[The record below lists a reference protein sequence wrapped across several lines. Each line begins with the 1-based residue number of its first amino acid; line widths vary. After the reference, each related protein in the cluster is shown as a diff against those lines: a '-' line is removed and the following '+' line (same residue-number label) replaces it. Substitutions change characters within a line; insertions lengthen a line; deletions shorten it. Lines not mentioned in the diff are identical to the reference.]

1 MSDGPSTR
9 NASRHLL
16 FVVTED
22 WYFVS
27 HRLSLA
33 RAALAAGYR
42 VSVATRVRAHGAQI
56 RAAGVD
62 IIDVDFRRGGLNP
75 LHDLRVLFDLI
86 ALYRRLE
93 PDLVHHVALKPVVLG
108 SFAARWI
115 RNVAIV
121 NALGGLGYV
130 FASPSRKA
138 SSLRPLVTRC
148 LKISL
153 GGRKSRLIVQN
164 DDDRRLL
171 TQRRIVNASAIRL
184 VPGVG
189 VDLRQYSH
197 TDPASPPLLV
207 VLPARMLKDKGV
219 LEFVAAARA
228 LRHAGIAARFAL
240 VGAPDPENP
249 ASVSRAE
256 IDAWVREGIVEDWGW
271 RDDMPEVFRSAHV
284 ICLPS
289 YREGLPK
296 VLLEAAAAGRAVV
309 ATDVPGC
316 RDAVRHGVTGLLVPV
331 RDEKSL
337 AAAIRQLLVDEDQ
350 RNRFGAN
357 ARMWAESE
365 FAVERIIAQTLAL
378 YEELVAL

>member
-1 MSDGPSTR
+1 MNRVSMPGV
-9 NASRHLL
+9 ARHLL

-27 HRLSLA
+27 HRLALA
-33 RAALAAGYR
+33 RAARAAGYR
-42 VSVATRVRAHGAQI
+42 VSVATRIREHGARI
-56 RAAGVD
+56 REAG
-62 IIDVDFRRGGLNP
+62 IEPIDVDFRRAGMNP
-75 LHDLRVLFDLI
+75 LHDLRVLFGLI
-86 ALYRRLE
+86 ALYRRLQ

-108 SFAARWI
+108 SIAARCA
-115 RNVAIV
+115 RRPAIV

-130 FASPSRKA
+130 FASPSCKA
-138 SSLRPLVTRC
+138 SALRPLVTAC
-148 LKISL
+148 LRAAL
-153 GGRKSRLIVQN
+153 GARRSRLIVQN
-164 DDDRRLL
+164 DDDRALL
-171 TQRRIVNASAIRL
+171 TRRGLIDASAVRL

-189 VDLRQYSH
+189 VDLGLYPVVEP
-197 TDPASPPLLV
+197 TPPPPLV

-228 LRHAGIAARFAL
+228 LRATGIAARFAL

-249 ASVSRAE
+249 ASVSGGE
-256 IDAWVREGIVEDWGW
+256 IDAWVREGIVENWGW
-271 RDDMPEVFRSAHV
+271 RDDMPDVLRRAHLV
-284 ICLPS
+284 CLPS

-331 RDEKSL
+331 RNAEAL
-337 AAAIRQLLVDEDQ
+337 AAAIRTLLVDEDQ

-357 ARMWAESE
+357 ARAWAERE
-365 FAVERIIAQTLAL
+365 FAEDKVIAQTLAL
-378 YEELVAL
+378 YEELVAR